1 LKLEFAGRCALI
13 LGGTCNLAVSL
24 AEIMIES
31 SILPVLTYRKEK
43 GRQLIGEA
51 LGSFDGRYKT
61 ACLSLGDRNAL
72 DGLFAGGAADIDY
85 LVDFAHDDYEGIV
98 ASADDDEVQR
108 YFAQNTAF
116 RAEVLKRA
124 ARAMLKKKKGR
135 LVFVS
140 STAAVRANPG
150 QGFYAA
156 AKLAS
161 EQLYR
166 SIGIELGAR
175 GITSVSLRPGYI
187 DAGRGSRF
195 LRDQGAGV
203 LKKVPL
209 GRALDSHEVAR
220 TIMFLL
226 SEAAAGINATEIIMD
241 GGLTQAK

>member
-1 LKLEFAGRCALI
+1 MKLEFAGRSALI
-13 LGGTCNLAVSL
+13 LGGTCDLAVSL
-24 AEIMIES
+24 AAIMIES
-31 SILPVLTYRKEK
+31 SILPVLTYRKEN

-51 LGSFDGRYKT
+51 LGSCNGRYKT
-61 ACLSLGDRNAL
+61 APLSLGERDAL
-72 DGLFAGGAADIDY
+72 DRLFAGDAADIDY
-85 LVDFAHDDYEGIV
+85 LVDFAQDDYESIV
-98 ASADDDEVQR
+98 ASADEDEVQR
-108 YFAQNTAF
+108 YFSQNTAF

-161 EQLYR
+161 EQLYKNT
-166 SIGIELGAR
+166 GIELGAR

-195 LRDQGAGV
+195 LQEQGAGA

-209 GRALDSHEVAR
+209 GRALTRREVAR

-226 SEAAAGINATEIIMD
+226 SDAAAGINATEIIMD
-241 GGLTQAK
+241 GGLTQSK

>member
-1 LKLEFAGRCALI
+1 MKLEFAGRCALI
-13 LGGTCNLAVSL
+13 LGGTCDLALTL
-24 AEIMIES
+24 AELMIES
-31 SILPVLTYRKEK
+31 SIFPVLTCRTDE
-43 GRQLIGEA
+43 GHRLIRESF
-51 LGSFDGRYKT
+51 GSFDGRYKT
-61 ACLSLGDRNAL
+61 AHLNLGDRDAL
-72 DGLFAGGAADIDY
+72 DRLFAGPAADLDY
-85 LVDFAHDDYEGIV
+85 LVDFAQGDYERLA

-108 YFAQNTAF
+108 YFAQNIAF

-124 ARAMLKKKKGR
+124 SRSMLKKRKGR

-175 GITSVSLRPGYI
+175 GITSVSLRPGYV

-195 LRDQGAGV
+195 LQERGAEV
-203 LKKVPL
+203 LKKIPL
-209 GRALDSHEVAR
+209 GRALGRLEVAR
-220 TIMFLL
+220 TVMFLL
-226 SEAAAGINATEIIMD
+226 SGAAAGINATEIIMD